1 MTTQIIVVLVTFMLL
16 QAVRALYMSLK
27 KERVMVREGG
37 SPLPTS
43 AWVFLLIEVI
53 TAPLVLWG
61 YLVLVTP
68 LVALLPTSTLWLAV
82 VCGAGYFVSVFLSRV
97 VSTLIATITRIV
109 IIKKHAKA
117 IQGNTEQEVAQAL
130 KKQVFMD

>member
-43 AWVFLLIEVI
+43 AWVFLLIEVA
-53 TAPLVLWG
+53 TAPLFLWG
-61 YLVLVTP
+61 YLVIVTP
-68 LVALLPTSTLWLAV
+68 IVALIPASTLWLATV
-82 VCGAGYFVSVFLSRV
+82 TGLGYFISVFLSRV
-97 VSTLIATITRIV
+97 ISTLIATITRV
-109 IIKKHAKA
+109 ILIKKHEKA
-117 IQGNTEQEVAQAL
+117 LKGNTEQEVAEAL
-130 KKQVFMD
+130 RKQLFND

>member
-43 AWVFLLIEVI
+43 AWVFLLIEVA
-53 TAPLVLWG
+53 TAPLFLWG
-61 YLVLVTP
+61 YLVIVTP
-68 LVALLPTSTLWLAV
+68 IVALIPASTLWLAV
-82 VCGAGYFVSVFLSRV
+82 VTGLGYFISVFISRV
-97 VSTLIATITRIV
+97 ISTLVATITRV
-109 IIKKHAKA
+109 ILIKKHEKA
-117 IQGNTEQEVAQAL
+117 LKGNTEQEVAEAL
-130 KKQVFMD
+130 RKQLFND

>member
-43 AWVFLLIEVI
+43 AWVFLLIEVA
-53 TAPLVLWG
+53 TAPLFLWG

-68 LVALLPTSTLWLAV
+68 IVALIPTSTLWLAIV
-82 VCGAGYFVSVFLSRV
+82 TGLGYFISVFLSRV
-97 VSTLIATITRIV
+97 ISTLIATITRV
-109 IIKKHAKA
+109 ILIKKHEKA
-117 IQGNTEQEVAQAL
+117 LKGNTEQEVAEAL
-130 KKQVFMD
+130 RKQLFND